1 MNSRI
6 RKPWFLGKWAPGLVL
21 LMSAFIVACGS
32 AASPTA
38 PAAPVATL
46 AAPVATLARG
56 VIPTQTPIP
65 VVQPTARP
73 IEAAVASRDDIVI
86 VLNEE
91 PSIPDPWLSTTLY
104 PNQIIHNIAQPFAF
118 FGPDFTD
125 VATAGFTG
133 FEQVDGSTWRLSLQ
147 EGVKFHN
154 GEDWNAEA
162 AKWTIDKLGG
172 SVEFQPFSQVRESHG
187 VVVDEYT
194 VDFVCDNP
202 CPVLPRF
209 GQYHIFRAPGQYE
222 ASTEE
227 ERDQSGQ
234 VIGWGPYEWV
244 EWNRGENI
252 KLKAYDGYVEPQP
265 VNFMTQAPTIKD
277 VTYVWREEELVRSAM
292 IQAGEAD
299 VAWAMAIDQADSINN
314 SQNGK
319 TAKIVSGEVYTLN
332 TDTIWHP
339 ELRKLKV
346 RQALTHAIDCP
357 ALANA
362 LFGPESRCSSGANG
376 IPGTLGVNEE
386 NWKPIYEYDLAR
398 ARELLIEADYNPDNV
413 IDYWTREGRY
423 AKDVEMAESLITFW
437 QEAGINVKLN
447 VVEGSVWRD
456 RHLTGPAIAFD
467 AALKGGATPEE
478 AAAAV
483 HASSPP
489 EPSFASPGLISF
501 APGGEFFDFGRQLNF
516 YMSCEANR
524 SKNCQADW
532 QDLGVRANAAS
543 GDERRQLMEE
553 AYGVFSEN
561 LLQIPLMEIISVW
574 GVNKDLEFVNMP
586 GGRRILVN
594 TISWSK

>member
-1 MNSRI
+1 M
-6 RKPWFLGKWAPGLVL
+6 
-21 LMSAFIVACGS
+21 
-32 AASPTA
+32 PTE
-38 PAAPVATL
+38 
-46 AAPVATLARG
+46 
-56 VIPTQTPIP
+56 TPLP

-73 IEAAVASRDDIVI
+73 TEAAVASRDDIVI
-86 VLNEE
+86 VINEE

-104 PNQIIHNIAQPFAF
+104 PNQIVQNIAQPFAF

-125 VATAGFTG
+125 VVTAGFTG
-133 FEQVDGSTWRLSLQ
+133 FEQVSPQTWRLSLQ

-154 GEDWNAEA
+154 GEEWNAEA

-187 VVVDEYT
+187 EVVDEYT
-194 VDFVCDNP
+194 VDFVCETA

-209 GQYHIFRAPGQYE
+209 GQYHIFRAPAHFD

-227 ERDQSGQ
+227 ERDASGQ

-252 KLKAYDGYVEPQP
+252 KLKAYEGYVEPQL

-299 VAWAMAIDQADSINN
+299 IAWAMAIDQADAIN
-314 SQNGK
+314 SSDNGK
-319 TAKIVSGEVYTLN
+319 TVKIVSGEVYTLN

-346 RQALTHAIDCP
+346 RQALTHAIDCEEL
-357 ALANA
+357 ALA

-386 NWKPIYEYDLAR
+386 NWKPIYEYNLAK
-398 ARELLIEADYNPDNV
+398 AKELLVEANYDSDNV

-423 AKDVEMAESLITFW
+423 AKDVELAESLITFW

-456 RHLTGPAIAFD
+456 RHLTGPAIAYD
-467 AALKGGATPEE
+467 AALKSGATPED

-483 HASSPP
+483 HASAPP
-489 EPSFASPGLISF
+489 EPSFASPGLIAF
-501 APGGEFFDFGRQLNF
+501 APGGEYFDFGRQINF

-532 QDLGVRANAAS
+532 HEFGQKAISAS
-543 GDERRQLMEE
+543 GDERRQMMEE
-553 AYGVFSEN
+553 AYGIFSEN
-561 LLQIPLMEIISVW
+561 LLQLPLMEIVSVW

-586 GGRRILVN
+586 GGRRILIN
-594 TISWSK
+594 TVTWSK